1 MRLSIFKILIIT
13 IMMLANSVHAASFTH
28 DGPNKTRLGR
38 VNHPKYKVK
47 TKNPCE
53 IGFVK
58 LLNGKIPATATG
70 NPAINMWDERFL
82 AENLLNDVLKVNDKA
97 GRVAF
102 LEDLIKIVHKD
113 QIFVDNLSGVVN
125 MMLRENMIHYK
136 DVQRLFLNKTFDNA
150 SFFYSHTSKEL
161 AAKINIDPSKLTFIN
176 DLIHNSGLSKTLRKE
191 YKNILLHSNRTA
203 EELEFAFKNGMK
215 LHNNMK
221 KMKQFKKYIEFL
233 DPSKPNKA
241 RKGLKNIE
249 KIYDF
254 DFNHKWYTLEMLQ
267 SPEKQFL
274 AQKSRLKVFENRRVK
289 ELEFG
294 LKAQQDPELFRK
306 WNNLLQ
312 REKMGMKVDRK
323 LKKNLKK
330 QIDDIQLNK
339 QTKKRA
345 ARHAA
350 GEKSIYRKMLNG
362 CNSGESK
369 RLESAKKKFV
379 KFKMGMS
386 LVGMPFFYSLKNWDK
401 RKTDPAWM
409 EKLGYEWAIG
419 LAFTVVGNKIV
430 TNGNTSFMRKYM
442 EGYAKFSV
450 LDGINAYGY
459 DALFGKNSY
468 IRYFQQI
475 YKGKDLEP
483 SQVEKEFEAL
493 KNSPTFDQDFAA
505 LVAYVEEKSKANNTK
520 NFIEKHLN
528 LQTYSSADDER
539 ITQEDL
545 ETEEGREV
553 MMELLAERMYLQNM
567 GNWPIFQT
575 GNKGMDRWS
584 FYRARNVV
592 WDMKGLALNLAL
604 FQIMCR
610 EPLGKVGSWGLIF
623 GLYLGDMM
631 FSGDITYGTR
641 RDAINQ

>member
-1 MRLSIFKILIIT
+1 
-13 IMMLANSVHAASFTH
+13 
-28 DGPNKTRLGR
+28 
-38 VNHPKYKVK
+38 
-47 TKNPCE
+47 
-53 IGFVK
+53 
-58 LLNGKIPATATG
+58 TATG

-294 LKAQQDPELFRK
+294 LKAQQDPE
-306 WNNLLQ
+306 
-312 REKMGMKVDRK
+312 
-323 LKKNLKK
+323 
-330 QIDDIQLNK
+330 
-339 QTKKRA
+339 
-345 ARHAA
+345 
-350 GEKSIYRKMLNG
+350 
-362 CNSGESK
+362 
-369 RLESAKKKFV
+369 
-379 KFKMGMS
+379 
-386 LVGMPFFYSLKNWDK
+386 
-401 RKTDPAWM
+401 
-409 EKLGYEWAIG
+409 
-419 LAFTVVGNKIV
+419 
-430 TNGNTSFMRKYM
+430 
-442 EGYAKFSV
+442 
-450 LDGINAYGY
+450 
-459 DALFGKNSY
+459 
-468 IRYFQQI
+468 
-475 YKGKDLEP
+475 
-483 SQVEKEFEAL
+483 
-493 KNSPTFDQDFAA
+493 
-505 LVAYVEEKSKANNTK
+505 
-520 NFIEKHLN
+520 
-528 LQTYSSADDER
+528 
-539 ITQEDL
+539 
-545 ETEEGREV
+545 
-553 MMELLAERMYLQNM
+553 
-567 GNWPIFQT
+567 
-575 GNKGMDRWS
+575 
-584 FYRARNVV
+584 
-592 WDMKGLALNLAL
+592 
-604 FQIMCR
+604 
-610 EPLGKVGSWGLIF
+610 
-623 GLYLGDMM
+623 
-631 FSGDITYGTR
+631 
-641 RDAINQ
+641 